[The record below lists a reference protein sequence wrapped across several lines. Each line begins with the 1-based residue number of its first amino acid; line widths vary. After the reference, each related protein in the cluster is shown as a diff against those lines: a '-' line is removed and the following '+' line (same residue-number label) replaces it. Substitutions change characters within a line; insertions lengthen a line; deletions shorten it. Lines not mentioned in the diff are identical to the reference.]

1 MCTKYQD
8 FLDKLKEE
16 RISRKW
22 TQLQMG
28 QKLRMTQ
35 SHYSKAEMGSRRFTY
50 YEMKCLCETDLDI
63 YP

>member
-35 SHYSKAEMGSRRFTY
+35 SHYSKAEMAVGSLT
-50 YEMKCLCETDLDI
+50 MK
-63 YP
+63 